1 MKNHLVSGIVLAVAA
16 AASVLL
22 SAVLGLDLVDVTVLG
37 VALGAALVVISD
49 RSVAGR
55 LIGFGLGVVVAWL
68 AYGLRAG
75 VLPDSDTGRA
85 VAFAA
90 TFVLVG
96 LIATVSGGRLPMWSL
111 LIGVAAMTGAYE
123 AAFGANTPLFTS
135 ESVVALTSVL
145 LTSLVGFVAAT
156 LVAGPRTDEA
166 NVPQHRDMEEARA

>member
-1 MKNHLVSGIVLAVAA
+1 MGRHAMKNHLVSGIVLAVAA

-22 SAVLGLDLVDVTVLG
+22 SGVLGLDLVDVTVLG

-55 LIGFGLGVVVAWL
+55 LVGFGLGVAIAWL

-75 VLPDSDTGRA
+75 LLPDSDTGRA
-85 VAFAA
+85 VAFAV

-96 LIATVSGGRLPMWSL
+96 AIAAVSGGRLPMWSM

-123 AAFGANTPLFTS
+123 AAFGANTPLFAS

-145 LTSLVGFVAAT
+145 LTS
-156 LVAGPRTDEA
+156 P
-166 NVPQHRDMEEARA
+166 